1 MSMDFY
7 LESLWRA
14 AQLLSR
20 LDPEIRDIAMRS
32 VRISASATLLAA
44 GVGVPLGACVALA
57 QFRGKKALV
66 TTLSTLMGLPTVIVG
81 LLLYGL
87 LSRQGSLGALG
98 LLFTPSAIIVAEW
111 LLSLPIITRLTIAA
125 VEAVDPRVHATALTL
140 GASRLQA
147 YLKVLGEARAAVA
160 AAVVTG
166 FGRAI
171 SEVGAAMI
179 VGGNIR
185 GVTRTLTT
193 AVALETS
200 KGNFSFALALGLI
213 LLSIFFVLNLL
224 FLRLLEAR

>member
-1 MSMDFY
+1 
-7 LESLWRA
+7 
-14 AQLLSR
+14 
-20 LDPEIRDIAMRS
+20 
-32 VRISASATLLAA
+32 
-44 GVGVPLGACVALA
+44 
-57 QFRGKKALV
+57 
-66 TTLSTLMGLPTVIVG
+66 
-81 LLLYGL
+81 
-87 LSRQGSLGALG
+87 
-98 LLFTPSAIIVAEW
+98 
-111 LLSLPIITRLTIAA
+111 
-125 VEAVDPRVHATALTL
+125 L